1 MKILVTGGLGFIG
14 SALIRKILDS
24 TKDHVLN
31 VDCCTYASMPEA
43 LEGKEKNN
51 RYNFLKIDISNY
63 DLINKAIQSFKPNKI
78 FHLAAESH
86 VDRSIVN
93 PAVFMYTNIMGTFNI
108 LQSIKLSKNILPSD
122 FVLLHVSTDEVF
134 GSLTFDENPFNE
146 MSSYQPNSPYSAS
159 KASSDLLVRAWHETY
174 DINTVINVKDASI
187 FHRYNTILNNVN
199 FKINKGEFV
208 YLIGKTGS
216 GKSSLLKTIYGDLIL
231 KMGSI
236 NVDGHEIK
244 DIKKSELPLIRRKLG
259 IIFQDFQL
267 FQDRSIAENLIF
279 VMKATGW
286 KKNIINDNVLKLL
299 SKVGIEDK
307 ANRYPHQLSGGEQ
320 QRAVIARALIN
331 NPIILIADE
340 PTGNLDPKVSENI
353 FKLFLEIN
361 KKGTT
366 ILMATHNYELI
377 KKFNNRTLNC
387 IEGKVEEIN
396 VNNI

>member
-1 MKILVTGGLGFIG
+1 MK
-14 SALIRKILDS
+14 
-24 TKDHVLN
+24 N
-31 VDCCTYASMPEA
+31 
-43 LEGKEKNN
+43 
-51 RYNFLKIDISNY
+51 
-63 DLINKAIQSFKPNKI
+63 
-78 FHLAAESH
+78 
-86 VDRSIVN
+86 
-93 PAVFMYTNIMGTFNI
+93 
-108 LQSIKLSKNILPSD
+108 
-122 FVLLHVSTDEVF
+122 
-134 GSLTFDENPFNE
+134 
-146 MSSYQPNSPYSAS
+146 
-159 KASSDLLVRAWHETY
+159 

-244 DIKKSELPLIRRKLG
+244 DIKKSELPFIRRKLG

-286 KKNIINDNVLKLL
+286 KKNIINDNVLKIL
-299 SKVGIEDK
+299 SKVGLEDK

>member
-1 MKILVTGGLGFIG
+1 MK
-14 SALIRKILDS
+14 
-24 TKDHVLN
+24 N
-31 VDCCTYASMPEA
+31 
-43 LEGKEKNN
+43 
-51 RYNFLKIDISNY
+51 
-63 DLINKAIQSFKPNKI
+63 
-78 FHLAAESH
+78 
-86 VDRSIVN
+86 
-93 PAVFMYTNIMGTFNI
+93 
-108 LQSIKLSKNILPSD
+108 
-122 FVLLHVSTDEVF
+122 
-134 GSLTFDENPFNE
+134 
-146 MSSYQPNSPYSAS
+146 
-159 KASSDLLVRAWHETY
+159 
-174 DINTVINVKDASI
+174 DINTVIDIKDASI
-187 FHRYNTILNNVN
+187 FHRYSTILNNVN

-216 GKSSLLKTIYGDLIL
+216 GKSSLLKTIYGDLAL

-236 NVDGHEIK
+236 NVDGNEIK
-244 DIKKSELPLIRRKLG
+244 NIKKSELPFVRRKLG

-286 KKNIINDNVLKLL
+286 KKNKMNDNVFKLL
-299 SKVGIEDK
+299 SKVGLEDK
-307 ANRYPHQLSGGEQ
+307 ANRYPYQLSGGEQ

-377 KKFNNRTLNC
+377 KKFNKRILNC
-387 IEGKVEEIN
+387 TEGRVEEIG
-396 VNNI
+396 VDHI